1 MGKGKFLKAAA
12 AIAAIGGVCYVF
24 RDKIKNSTVYQSL
37 DVDDKVEK
45 VKSTIKE
52 KMPVKDESD
61 RDYFS
66 LDDTDASSDNAD
78 AASESSAKE
87 TENADAASESSVNGT
102 ENAGASSEDSDKT
115 QDAGSSSASDEEAV
129 TMSDEVSDVTA
140 MVDDL
145 ISDIPGMN
153 KDTASTVSDD
163 SPILYENEGLSDV
176 SEDLDVIEEQDK
188 LDL

>member
-52 KMPVKDESD
+52 KMPVKDEAD

-66 LDDTDASSDNAD
+66 LDDTDAASDNAD

-87 TENADAASESSVNGT
+87 TENA
-102 ENAGASSEDSDKT
+102 GASSEDSVKET
-115 QDAGSSSASDEEAV
+115 ENADAASDEEAV

-145 ISDIPGMN
+145 ISDISGMS
-153 KDTASTVSDD
+153 KDTASTDSDD

>member
-52 KMPVKDESD
+52 KMPVKDEAD

-66 LDDTDASSDNAD
+66 LDDTDGSSDNAD

-87 TENADAASESSVNGT
+87 TENA
-102 ENAGASSEDSDKT
+102 GASSEDSVKT
-115 QDAGSSSASDEEAV
+115 QDTGSSSASAEEAA

-145 ISDIPGMN
+145 ISNIPGMSQ
-153 KDTASTVSDD
+153 DTASTASDD

>member
-52 KMPVKDESD
+52 KMPVKDEAD

-66 LDDTDASSDNAD
+66 LDDTDGASDNAD
-78 AASESSAKE
+78 AASESSVKE
-87 TENADAASESSVNGT
+87 TENAGAASESSVNGT
-102 ENAGASSEDSDKT
+102 ENA
-115 QDAGSSSASDEEAV
+115 DAASDEEAV

-145 ISDIPGMN
+145 ISDIPGMSQ
-153 KDTASTVSDD
+153 DTASTDSDD